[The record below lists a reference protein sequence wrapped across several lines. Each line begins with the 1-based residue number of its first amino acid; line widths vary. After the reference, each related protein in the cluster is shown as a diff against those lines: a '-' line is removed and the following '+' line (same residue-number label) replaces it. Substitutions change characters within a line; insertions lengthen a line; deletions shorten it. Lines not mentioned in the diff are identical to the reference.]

1 MLSRRCL
8 IATTASAGLACAL
21 GTLPPTARAQTLTK
35 SARLL
40 VGFPPGGSLD
50 VVARLLAEH
59 MRGYAPS
66 IIVDNRP
73 GAGGRIA
80 LEALKAAEP
89 DGSLLALTPGDQ
101 VTLFPHVYQ
110 RLTYDAL
117 RDFVPVTAVCTFPF
131 LLAVGPMVPASVS
144 TLAHFIEWC
153 RANPRLATYGSPGAG
168 TRPHFLG
175 AALARAAGFEFVHLP
190 YKGGAPAMQDLLGGQ
205 IPAVI
210 SVFSNAFP
218 HVRAGSLRALAITA
232 PQRSPLLA
240 NVPTAR
246 EAGYPGME
254 AVEWF
259 GLFLPAKAPADIANA
274 LHSSVQLALGT
285 DPVKSGLAR
294 QSFDAVAVSQ
304 NDFVALIRTDTERWG
319 EIVKTSGF
327 KPIE

>member
-1 MLSRRCL
+1 MLSRRRFV
-8 IATTASAGLACAL
+8 TASAGAGLMSAL
-21 GTLPPTARAQTLTK
+21 GVPAPSARAETLTK
-35 SARLL
+35 TARLL

-50 VVARLLAEH
+50 VVARLLVEH
-59 MRGYAPS
+59 MKGYAPS
-66 IIVDNRP
+66 MIVDNRP

-80 LEALKAAEP
+80 LEALKAGEP

-110 RLTYDAL
+110 RLNYDAL
-117 RDFVPVTAVCTFPF
+117 RDFVPVTTVCTFPF
-131 LLAVGPMVPASVS
+131 LLAVGPMVPANVS
-144 TLAHFIEWC
+144 TLAEFIDWC

-175 AALARAAGFEFVHLP
+175 AALAHAAGFEFVHLP
-190 YKGGAPAMQDLLGGQ
+190 YKGGASAMQDLLGGQ
-205 IPAVI
+205 IPAAI

-232 PQRSPLLA
+232 PQRSPLLP

-259 GLFLPAKAPADIANA
+259 GLFVPAKTPADTVKALNA
-274 LHSSVQLALGT
+274 SVQQALQT
-285 DPVKSGLAR
+285 DAVKSGLTR
-294 QSFDAVAVSQ
+294 QSFDVAGISQ
-304 NDFVALIRTDTERWG
+304 NDFVALIKADTERWG
-319 EIVKTSGF
+319 GIVKASGF

>member
-1 MLSRRCL
+1 MLSRRCFV
-8 IATTASAGLACAL
+8 TTSASAGLACAL
-21 GTLPPTARAQTLTK
+21 GGLATTARAQILAK
-35 SARLL
+35 NARLL

-50 VVARLLAEH
+50 VVARLLVEH
-59 MRGYAPS
+59 MKGYAPS
-66 IIVDNRP
+66 MIVDNRP

-80 LEALKAAEP
+80 LEALKAGEP

-110 RLTYDAL
+110 RLAYDAL
-117 RDFVPVTAVCTFPF
+117 RDFVPVTTVCTFPF
-131 LLAVGPMVPASVS
+131 LLAVGPMVPANV
-144 TLAHFIEWC
+144 TTPADFIDWC

-175 AALARAAGFEFVHLP
+175 VTLARAAGFEFVHLP
-190 YKGGAPAMQDLLGGQ
+190 YKGGAPALRDLLGGQ

-210 SVFSNAFP
+210 SVFSNAYP
-218 HVRAGSLRALAITA
+218 HVQSGSLRALAITA
-232 PQRSPLLA
+232 PQRSPLLP

-259 GLFLPAKAPADIANA
+259 GLFVPAKTPADIVSS
-274 LHSSVQLALGT
+274 LHSSAALALQT
-285 DPVKSGLAR
+285 DVVKSGLAR
-294 QSFDAVAVSQ
+294 QSFDAVAMSR
-304 NDFVALIRTDTERWG
+304 NDFVALIRADTERWG
-319 EIVKTSGF
+319 EVVKASGF

>member
-1 MLSRRCL
+1 MLSRRCFF
-8 IATTASAGLACAL
+8 TTSASAGLACAL
-21 GTLPPTARAQTLTK
+21 GGFTATACAQTLAK
-35 SARLL
+35 NARLL

-50 VVARLLAEH
+50 VVARLLVEH
-59 MRGYAPS
+59 TRGYAS
-66 IIVDNRP
+66 SMIVDNRP

-80 LEALKAAEP
+80 LEALKAGEP

-117 RDFVPVTAVCTFPF
+117 QDFVPVTTVCTFPF
-131 LLAVGPMVPASVS
+131 LLAVGPMVPANVS
-144 TLAHFIEWC
+144 ALAQFIEWC

-175 AALARAAGFEFVHLP
+175 ATLARAAGFEFVHLP

-205 IPAVI
+205 IPAAI

-218 HVRAGSLRALAITA
+218 HVQAGSLRALAITA
-232 PQRSPLLA
+232 PQRSPLLP

-246 EAGYPGME
+246 EAGYPAME

-259 GLFLPAKAPADIANA
+259 GLFLPAKTPTDIART
-274 LHSSVQLALGT
+274 LHSSVQQALQT
-285 DPVKSGLAR
+285 DAVKTGLAK
-294 QSFDAVAVSQ
+294 QSFDVAAISQ
-304 NDFVALIRTDTERWG
+304 NDFVALIRADTERWG
-319 EIVKTSGF
+319 EIVKASGF